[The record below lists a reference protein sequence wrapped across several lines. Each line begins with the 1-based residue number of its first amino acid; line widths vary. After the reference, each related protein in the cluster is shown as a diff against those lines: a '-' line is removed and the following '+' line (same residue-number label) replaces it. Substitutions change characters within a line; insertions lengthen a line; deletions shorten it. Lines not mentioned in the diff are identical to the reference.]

1 MPGTDVTDEKPTVD
15 GDPFAGDEE
24 EYTID
29 KIEYAQRVGRY
40 YKIWIRWKGFNELTW
55 RWRHEL
61 VSETSNAEV
70 TEQIEAAVAHER
82 ARCATVAKDA
92 YPPM

>member
-1 MPGTDVTDEKPTVD
+1 MPGTDVTDEKPAVD

-40 YKIWIRWKGFNELTW
+40 YKIWIRWRSTLQSPKIGHKHF
-55 RWRHEL
+55 
-61 VSETSNAEV
+61 
-70 TEQIEAAVAHER
+70 
-82 ARCATVAKDA
+82 
-92 YPPM
+92 